1 MDWIV
6 YLANFHGYA
15 NDNTIDDAPL
25 SFLIDTTV
33 LNDSRLSPDQ
43 DDYDPADYEELDDN
57 DPDVDCAEY
66 FQRYDR

>member
-1 MDWIV
+1 MDS
-6 YLANFHGYA
+6 L
-15 NDNTIDDAPL
+15 T
-25 SFLIDTTV
+25 FLIDTTV